1 MEKKSKPVAPWRA
14 WVKNKI
20 KKLITFFTCIVL
32 LSVTICIF
40 FTKYGIGYK
49 YYKTNAIQIGVTQQE
64 NLVSQT
70 INDYLDELGE
80 NGYYVYSAEMNDD
93 IYCKKAVV
101 KKNNINTDDIKK
113 DILNNLKVSIFIT
126 QLSIDNDDN
135 IYYFKSENEC
145 NDFVNELKKY
155 NEDITTEISSEI
167 AEMQQITDKQVL
179 DDKIEEY
186 RLEKERKDRIAREKA
201 ERQRTITVSSRSGGH
216 SISEYS
222 GSSAHPLDSYTYMS
236 SGFGYR

>member
-1 MEKKSKPVAPWRA
+1 MEKKIKPVAPWRA

-32 LSVTICIF
+32 LFVSICIF
-40 FTKYGIGYK
+40 FTKYGVGYK
-49 YYKTNAIQIGVTQQE
+49 YYKANAIQIGVTQQE

-70 INDYLDELGE
+70 VNDYLDELGE

-126 QLSIDNDDN
+126 QLSIDNDNN

-186 RLEKERKDRIAREKA
+186 RLEKERKDRIVREKA
-201 ERQRTITVSSRSGGH
+201 ERQRTVAVSSRSGG
-216 SISEYS
+216 SGISEYS